1 MKILL
6 NTDHLIEQAADPKRV
21 PHFGGEP
28 FALTAGDLHRWR
40 DAIRKNSP
48 NDWRFTEKGRDFV
61 LTVVTDTHQIK
72 IVGQSWRTTPEVPD
86 LHQGIKDLAEGI
98 AASLEPDPLL
108 LAKLAGLYLDADSSP
123 RAIIHHELKS
133 VLATWMPPV
142 SELARLSRE
151 TDDSILFA
159 HSKVDRNL
167 AQRPNAILIVKSNHP
182 DSLLVR
188 QGNPY
193 VRLGKGRDSTSSYCI
208 FARLTRSG
216 IDPRSGQVWAVSRN
230 GVLYPKGRAD
240 CAPTPRPAC
249 GVVPFGFRSENYWRV
264 PLETEAW
271 RYDLQK
277 FIEKDSIIP
286 KDEARRLLQ
295 AIELVRSEAD
305 RLNREMAY
313 TRVEGIPTTTVHTS
327 A

>member
-193 VRLGKGRDSTSSYCI
+193 VRLGKGRDRDRPQKRPSLGCEPKWG
-208 FARLTRSG
+208 ALPQRPRRLCPHTPTGLRSG
-216 IDPRSGQVWAVSRN
+216 SFWLSQRELLAGAAGDR
-230 GVLYPKGRAD
+230 GVALR
-240 CAPTPRPAC
+240 PT
-249 GVVPFGFRSENYWRV
+249 E
-264 PLETEAW
+264 
-271 RYDLQK
+271 
-277 FIEKDSIIP
+277 
-286 KDEARRLLQ
+286 
-295 AIELVRSEAD
+295 
-305 RLNREMAY
+305 
-313 TRVEGIPTTTVHTS
+313 VH
-327 A
+327 